1 MIVEIGHFALVLAL
15 CAALA
20 QTVVP
25 FWGARVGDGGLM
37 AVGPSAALTQFALI
51 AIAFAALVNAHLT
64 SDFSVLNVA
73 ENSHSAVPAIY
84 KISGVW
90 GNHEGSMLLW
100 VLILAVF
107 GALVALFGRA
117 LPRSLA
123 RRRARRPGP
132 DQRRLPR
139 LHSPDL
145 EPVRAPHACAIRGT

>member
-1 MIVEIGHFALVLAL
+1 M
-15 CAALA
+15 

-25 FWGARVGDGGLM
+25 LWGAGRGDDGLM
-37 AVGPSAALTQFALI
+37 GVGRIDALGQFASI
-51 AIAFAALVNAHLT
+51 AIAFGALGYAHLA

-107 GALVALFGRA
+107 GALVAAVRPRA
-117 LPRSLA
+117 A
-123 RRRARRPGP
+123 A
-132 DQRRLPR
+132 
-139 LHSPDL
+139 
-145 EPVRAPHACAIRGT
+145 